1 MEENKEIVAEVAT
14 EKPKVDEKIESLKV
28 KKPKMKKSKTPKD
41 NIYKVG
47 GEKPEEKNETKEEVK
62 NDNTDNTGVVKV
74 VEDAKSTQEQK
85 EVQPETKTQE
95 QPVLEEVTEE
105 EAFPE
110 KFVPKAQ
117 KKRKPK
123 LSLKTKNIPE
133 APPRTIPELSEEA
146 SKGLPK

>member
-1 MEENKEIVAEVAT
+1 MSEQIDHRGIAVDNKRWLRNKKDGEI
-14 EKPKVDEKIESLKV
+14 
-28 KKPKMKKSKTPKD
+28 
-41 NIYKVG
+41 YG
-47 GEKPEEKNETKEEVK
+47 WNEIIAQNPNV
-62 NDNTDNTGVVKV
+62 
-74 VEDAKSTQEQK
+74 
-85 EVQPETKTQE
+85 
-95 QPVLEEVTEE
+95 EEVTEE